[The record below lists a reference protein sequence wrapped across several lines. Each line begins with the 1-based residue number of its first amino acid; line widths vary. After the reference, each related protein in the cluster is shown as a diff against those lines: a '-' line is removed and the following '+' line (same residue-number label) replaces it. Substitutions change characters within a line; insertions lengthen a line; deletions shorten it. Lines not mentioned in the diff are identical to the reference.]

1 MEEMERLTLK
11 HGLEIQLLK
20 ITLML
25 LRKALMHFPL
35 SRRELFIPMSKDRF
49 RDQESTL
56 LVSLLLLQLHI
67 TIKKLQQEELVLQM
81 KISLL
86 KLLEKSSSLN
96 MGDLKIQ
103 MESLFIQAL
112 CTHMDIT
119 QRINILCK
127 LPGREKPHQNHR

>member
-1 MEEMERLTLK
+1 
-11 HGLEIQLLK
+11 
-20 ITLML
+20 
-25 LRKALMHFPL
+25 MHFPL

-49 RDQESTL
+49 RDQESIL
-56 LVSLLLLQLHI
+56 QVSLLLLQLHI

-86 KLLEKSSSLN
+86 RLLEKNSSLN

-112 CTHMDIT
+112 CTLMDIT

-127 LPGREKPHQNHR
+127 LPGRGKLHQNLR